1 MTDSLLMGCI
11 QVGAMLVIATYVSCS
26 LGVAISGHLRGR
38 PFSLAERGT
47 PLLRSFGDWAPRTLR
62 LLMGL
67 RRAALVAV
75 IVLLGTGIYCL

>member
-1 MTDSLLMGCI
+1 MRESLLMSCLQI
-11 QVGAMLVIATYVSCS
+11 AAMLVIAAYVTCS
-26 LGVAISGHLRGR
+26 LGVAINGHLQGR

-67 RRAALVAV
+67 RRAALFAA